1 MRSACC
7 PKAAQVIDLLLEV
20 TGAILILIAFALA
33 QFRGLDRH
41 GFPYLM
47 LNLVG
52 AALLAVSAA
61 THRQWGFLLLQ
72 GVWALVALWG
82 LFGLVRQRGAA
93 S

>member
-1 MRSACC
+1 MI
-7 PKAAQVIDLLLEV
+7 VLLIEV
-20 TGAILILIAFALA
+20 TGAILILLVFALA

-41 GFPYLM
+41 GSPYLM

-52 AALLAVSAA
+52 AALLTVSAA

-72 GVWALVALWG
+72 GVWGLVALWG
-82 LFGLVRQRGAA
+82 LLGLVRQGRAL

>member
-1 MRSACC
+1 M
-7 PKAAQVIDLLLEV
+7 IELLFEV
-20 TGAILILIAFALA
+20 LGAVMILAAFALA

-41 GFPYLM
+41 GFPYLA

-52 AALLAVSAA
+52 AAILAVVAA

-72 GVWALVALWG
+72 SVWALVALWG
-82 LFGLVRQRGAA
+82 LLGLTHRGRAL